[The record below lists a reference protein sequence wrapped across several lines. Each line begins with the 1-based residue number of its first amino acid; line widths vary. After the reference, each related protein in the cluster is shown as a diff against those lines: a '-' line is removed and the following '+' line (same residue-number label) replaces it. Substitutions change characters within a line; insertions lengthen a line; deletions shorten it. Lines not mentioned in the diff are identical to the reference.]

1 MTCKTKKTQQQSV
14 LIFVFFHPFPSFPFL
29 DLLPSVDPFFF
40 WVQRRRCG
48 FSSGWL
54 KIGEVAGG
62 WRRTK
67 LRSVA
72 ADLWKALLG
81 LLLWSL
87 LLSEA
92 GRMADLMTGAAG
104 AAVCGGGAADDA
116 CFGRWWGKRRCCWP
130 VGWRSVAAAAVRGE
144 APSCPAC
151 GWELAVRERVSG
163 WPIGW
168 GRKK

>member
-1 MTCKTKKTQQQSV
+1 MTCKTKKRNNSV

-62 WRRTK
+62 WRRTE
-67 LRSVA
+67 LRSVV

-81 LLLWSL
+81 L

-104 AAVCGGGAADDA
+104 AAVRGGGAANVA
-116 CFGRWWGKRRCCWP
+116 CFGR
-130 VGWRSVAAAAVRGE
+130 
-144 APSCPAC
+144 
-151 GWELAVRERVSG
+151 
-163 WPIGW
+163 
-168 GRKK
+168 